1 MEELIIQEEL
11 ANKRLDIAISLLFPE
26 LTRAHA
32 QKLIKEGSVLVDGKP
47 RKASYP
53 LTAGERLSVT
63 LPEPEA
69 TEVLPENIPLDI
81 LYEDKDVIVI
91 NKPKSMVVHPAAGH
105 TGGTLVNA
113 LLYHC
118 KDSLSGINGILRPGI
133 VHRIDRDTTGVMIAC
148 KNDRAHQCIAE
159 QLKAHSITRRY
170 LALAQGRMQEEE
182 GTVDAPLGRDP
193 ENRKRMKSGMIGGK
207 HAVTHYRVLERF
219 ASATYL
225 ECRLETGRTHQ
236 IRAHLASLGHPL
248 LGDTV
253 YGSGKNP
260 YHLEGQCL
268 HAAVLGFRHP
278 ADGRYLE
285 FTAPLP
291 TYFEALLD
299 KFRQKA

>member
-32 QKLIKEGSVLVDGKP
+32 QKLIKEGGVLVDGKS
-47 RKASYP
+47 RNASYP

-91 NKPKSMVVHPAAGH
+91 NKPKGMVVHPAAGH

-133 VHRIDRDTTGVMIAC
+133 VHRIDRDTTGVMIVC

-193 ENRKRMKSGMIGGK
+193 ENRK
-207 HAVTHYRVLERF
+207 
-219 ASATYL
+219 
-225 ECRLETGRTHQ
+225 
-236 IRAHLASLGHPL
+236 RAHLASLGHPL

>member
-1 MEELIIQEEL
+1 
-11 ANKRLDIAISLLFPE
+11 
-26 LTRAHA
+26 
-32 QKLIKEGSVLVDGKP
+32 
-47 RKASYP
+47 
-53 LTAGERLSVT
+53 
-63 LPEPEA
+63 
-69 TEVLPENIPLDI
+69 
-81 LYEDKDVIVI
+81 
-91 NKPKSMVVHPAAGH
+91 MVVHPAAGH

-133 VHRIDRDTTGVMIAC
+133 VHRIDKDTTGVIIAC

-193 ENRKRMKSGMIGGK
+193 ENRKRMKSGIIGGK